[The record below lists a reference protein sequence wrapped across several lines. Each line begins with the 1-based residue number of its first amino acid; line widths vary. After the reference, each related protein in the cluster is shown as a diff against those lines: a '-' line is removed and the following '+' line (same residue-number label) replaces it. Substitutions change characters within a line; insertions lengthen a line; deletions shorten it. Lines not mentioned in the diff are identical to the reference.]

1 MSISHYLRQSPYC
14 TGGQVSGCMVLAE
27 ADTNTF
33 VGLWGKKDVMVLAV
47 SIYLCFLK
55 KKLQLLSCLL
65 CMHMCKCTNFPEV
78 GKSLKLL

>member
-33 VGLWGKKDVMVLAV
+33 VGLWGRKDVMVLAV

-55 KKLQLLSCLL
+55 KKNKTTATI
-65 CMHMCKCTNFPEV
+65 MFIMYAHV
-78 GKSLKLL
+78 